1 MTTAR
6 PEGLAAYAAVTAS
19 YWAFM
24 LTDGALRMLVLLHFH
39 TLGFSPVQLAYLFV
53 LYEIAGIA
61 TNLSAGWIAARF
73 GLTSTLYAGL
83 GLQVIALLALTQLDP
98 EWAIGASVVFVMLVQ
113 GASGVAKDLAKMS
126 SKSAVKLLA
135 PAGHIGLFRWVAL
148 LTGSKNMVKG
158 FGFLLGAALL
168 ATIGFTGA
176 VLGMATV
183 LAMILVAVLILMPAG
198 LPKGNTGAKFTEV
211 FSTSPNVNWL
221 SAARVVLFGA
231 RDVWFVVGI
240 PIYFYAILSDGT
252 EEGNRTSFFLI
263 GTFMAI
269 WVILYGLVQIN
280 APRILNAK
288 SRTTA
293 ELISVTR
300 LWAWALTLVPGVLAV
315 AALLANGPQHWLT
328 LSLVLGLLL
337 FGAIFAINSSLHSFL
352 ILLFTKAERVTL
364 DVGFYYMANAAG
376 RLIGTLASGLTYQI
390 GGLPLMLGIAAGM
403 VALSAIAVT
412 FLKAEEETME

>member
-1 MTTAR
+1 VTTAR
-6 PEGLAAYAAVTAS
+6 PEGLAAYVAVTAS

-24 LTDGALRMLVLLHFH
+24 LTDGALRMLVLLHFN

-53 LYEIAGIA
+53 LYEIAGIV

-73 GLTSTLYAGL
+73 GLNSTLYAGL
-83 GLQVIALLALTQLDP
+83 GLQVIALLALAQLDLG
-98 EWAIGASVVFVMLVQ
+98 WAVGASVVFVMLVQ
-113 GASGVAKDLAKMS
+113 GASGVAKDLTKMS

-183 LAMILVAVLILMPAG
+183 LAVILVAVLIFMPAG
-198 LPKGNTGAKFTEV
+198 LPKGNKGAKFTEV
-211 FSTSPNVNWL
+211 FYMSPNVNWL

-240 PIYFYAILSDGT
+240 PIYFYATLSDGT

-269 WVILYGLVQIN
+269 WVILYGLVQAN

-293 ELISVTR
+293 ELIAATR
-300 LWAWALTLVPGVLAV
+300 LWAWALALVPGVLAV
-315 AALLANGPQHWLT
+315 AALLANGPNDWLT
-328 LSLVLGLLL
+328 LSLVMGLLL
-337 FGAIFAINSSLHSFL
+337 FGALFAINSSLHSFL

-390 GGLPLMLGIAAGM
+390 GGLPLMLAIAAGM
-403 VALSAIAVT
+403 VALSAIAVS
-412 FLKAEEETME
+412 FLKPEEENMG